1 MVGTGTERGPRFTSV
16 HPLSQSVVGIW
27 SAAYLA
33 PRTFPFDC
41 FKEKYVPLL
50 IAAPI
55 QIPGRTTQK
64 HAFFVCMVCG
74 KRLTRKAFVKW
85 NAF

>member
-1 MVGTGTERGPRFTSV
+1 MVSTQTKRGPRFTSV
-16 HPLSQSVVGIW
+16 HPLSQSVVNIW

-33 PRTFPFDC
+33 PRTFPFDR

-50 IAAPI
+50 IAAPNRI
-55 QIPGRTTQK
+55 LGRTTQK
-64 HAFFVCMVCG
+64 HAFFVNMVCG
-74 KRLTRKAFVKW
+74 KQLTRKAFVKW